1 MIAGYCPKCE
11 VDREF
16 RTEDRT
22 ETYYVRGCPVSVLLA
37 VEVCE
42 SCGEVLFDEN
52 RDQNLADIFLG
63 ILLGREKTS

>member
-1 MIAGYCPKCE
+1 MVKYCPKCE

-16 RTEDRT
+16 RAEDRT
-22 ETYYVRGCPVSVLLA
+22 ETYRVRGCSVSVLLA
-37 VEVCE
+37 AEVCE

-52 RDQNLADIFLG
+52 RDQDLADIFLG